1 MAGSQRT
8 LKNLNRMAIVRQVK
22 ARSGVIRSELAGLVG
37 LADSTVSVLVN
48 ELIGEGWL
56 RQAGTRG
63 TGVPGRR
70 PRFLELDPSRLAILG
85 AEVGDDYLNVV
96 ACGLQGEIL
105 YSRAIEYRHTDLAV
119 SIRDTAALIHEART
133 AVLAGR
139 RRLLGVGV
147 GVPGMV
153 GSDGVVRLAP
163 SIGWRDAPF
172 GRRLTAALRELGCPD
187 LPVAVLND
195 ANAAA
200 LSEHVFGTGPAVSS
214 LVFISLGYGVGAGI
228 VLNDRLHHGFD
239 GLSGEVGHT
248 ILQPG
253 GARCACGRRGC
264 AETLVSQRV
273 LSRHVTGQDRP
284 VLHASE
290 LIARLE
296 QGGPALQ
303 QVVREAGE
311 HLGLVMQNLVMTINP
326 EVVILGGPLSRL
338 RGLVD
343 GAKETLVRLAGE
355 LPFHHVDVRVCR
367 FGLDAAA
374 VGAAGSVLHEALYH
388 LAKARTGDEPAGLPE
403 PN

>member
-1 MAGSQRT
+1 VAGSQRT

-22 ARSGVIRSELAGLVG
+22 ARAGVIRGELAGLTG

-48 ELIGEGWL
+48 ELIAEGWL

-96 ACGLQGEIL
+96 ACGLQGEVL
-105 YSRAIEYRHTDLAV
+105 YSRAIDYRHTDLAV
-119 SIRDTAALIHEART
+119 SVRDISALVSEARA
-133 AVLAGR
+133 AVLAGKR
-139 RRLLGVGV
+139 RPLGVGV

-153 GSDGVVRLAP
+153 GDDGVVRLAP

-172 GRRLTAALRELGCPD
+172 GRRLAAALREIGCGD
-187 LPVAVLND
+187 LQVTVLND

-200 LSEHVFGTGPAVSS
+200 LSEHVFGTGPAVGS

-228 VLNDRLHHGFD
+228 VLDDRLYRGFD

-253 GARCACGRRGC
+253 GARCACGRQGC

-273 LSRHVTGQDRP
+273 LSRHVTGHDQP
-284 VLHASE
+284 VLHATE

-296 QGGPALQ
+296 QGDPALR
-303 QVVREAGE
+303 QVVRQAGQ
-311 HLGLVMQNLVMTINP
+311 HLGLVMQNLVVTLNP
-326 EVVILGGPLSRL
+326 EVIILGGPLSRL
-338 RGLVD
+338 RGLVES
-343 GAKETLVRLAGE
+343 AKETLVRLSGD
-355 LPFHHVDVRVCR
+355 LPYHHVKVQVCR

-374 VGAAGSVLHEALYH
+374 VGAAGSVLHEALHH
-388 LAKARTGDEPAGLPE
+388 LAKSHLRGAVAAADAP
-403 PN
+403 

>member
-22 ARSGVIRSELAGLVG
+22 DRSGLSRGELAGLTG

-48 ELIGEGWL
+48 ELIAEGWL
-56 RQAGTRG
+56 RQAGSRG

-70 PRFLELDPSRLAILG
+70 PQFLELDPTRLAILG

-96 ACGLQGEIL
+96 ACGLQGEVL
-105 YSRAIEYRHTDLAV
+105 YSRALEYRHTDQAV
-119 SIRDTAALIHEART
+119 SVRDISALIVEART
-133 AVLAGR
+133 AVTLGK

-153 GSDGVVRLAP
+153 GGDGVVRIAP

-172 GRRLTAALRELGCPD
+172 GRRLTAALRELGCTD

-200 LSEHVFGTGPAVSS
+200 LSEHVFGEGPTVGS
-214 LVFISLGYGVGAGI
+214 LVFLSLGYGVGAGI
-228 VLNDRLHHGFD
+228 VLDDRIYRGHD

-273 LSRHVTGQDRP
+273 LSRHVTGQETP

-303 QVVREAGE
+303 QVVREAGQQ
-311 HLGLVMQNLVMTINP
+311 LGLVMQNLVVTINP
-326 EVVILGGPLSRL
+326 EVMILGGPLSRL

-343 GAKETLVRLAGE
+343 AAKETLVRLSGE
-355 LPFHHVDVRVCR
+355 LPYHQVQVRICR

-374 VGAAGSVLHEALYH
+374 VGAAGSVLHEALHH
-388 LAKARTGDEPAGLPE
+388 LARSQPRGDAAGSVERT
-403 PN
+403 

>member
-22 ARSGVIRSELAGLVG
+22 ARAGVIRSELAGLTG

-56 RQAGTRG
+56 RQAGSRG

-70 PRFLELDPSRLAILG
+70 PSFLELDPARLAILG

-96 ACGLQGEIL
+96 ACGLQGEVL
-105 YSRAIEYRHTDLAV
+105 YSRALDYRHTDLAV
-119 SIRDTAALIHEART
+119 SVRDISALIVEARA
-133 AVLAGR
+133 AVVTGK

-153 GSDGVVRLAP
+153 GDDGVVRLAP

-172 GRRLTAALRELGCPD
+172 GRRLTAALRELGCTD

-200 LSEHVFGTGPAVSS
+200 LSEHVFGTGPAFGS
-214 LVFISLGYGVGAGI
+214 LVFLSLGYGVGAGI
-228 VLNDRLHHGFD
+228 VLDDRLHRGHD

-253 GARCACGRRGC
+253 GARCACGRHGC

-273 LSRHVTGQDRP
+273 LSRHVTGPERP

-303 QVVREAGE
+303 QVVRQAGE
-311 HLGLVMQNLVMTINP
+311 HLGLVMQNLVVTINP
-326 EVVILGGPLSRL
+326 EVLILGGPLSRL

-343 GAKETLVRLAGE
+343 AAKETLARLAGE
-355 LPFHHVDVRVCR
+355 LPYHHVQVRICR

-374 VGAAGSVLHEALYH
+374 VGAAGSVLHEALHH
-388 LAKARTGDEPAGLPE
+388 LAKSQTRGEPTAALETP
-403 PN
+403 